1 MPDTRVYTDIRV
13 TKGSNG
19 ELEQLR
25 RDGSNLVLHLQTK
38 CATTKKRGIFLQGGF
53 FYMLTDKDLTMKY
66 KTSNI
71 AKKEGICS

>member
-38 CATTKKRGIFLQGGF
+38 CATTKKRGIFLH
-53 FYMLTDKDLTMKY
+53 
-66 KTSNI
+66 
-71 AKKEGICS
+71 AHR